1 MLCISI
7 LAPVACYTAE
17 VVLQPVPECTSQ
29 LFRCS
34 STTHADCCVHYW
46 CHKCAQCQEMRELK
60 ARGGLQRGRKPS
72 RAGPL
77 YSNSGASSPTSPVDQ
92 KLQPLHMQVPVPAAA
107 PPAHQHCPQVP
118 SLSNCSVLLLLTE
131 VLFYTRNKSTTRSIL
146 CSITM
151 HDTDAY
157 TCC

>member
-17 VVLQPVPECTSQ
+17 VVPSSMVLQPVPDCFYQ

-34 STTHADCCVHYW
+34 RTTHADCCIHFW

-60 ARGGLQRGRKPS
+60 ARGDLQRGTKPKV
-72 RAGPL
+72 GPQC
-77 YSNSGASSPTSPVDQ
+77 SNSGASSPTSPVDQ
-92 KLQPLHMQVPVPAAA
+92 KLQPLHMQAPVPAAA

-118 SLSNCSVLLLLTE
+118 SSPSNCSILLQLTE
-131 VLFYTRNKSTTRSIL
+131 DLFYTRNEGTTSIHHNA
-146 CSITM
+146 C
-151 HDTDAY
+151 Y
-157 TCC
+157 